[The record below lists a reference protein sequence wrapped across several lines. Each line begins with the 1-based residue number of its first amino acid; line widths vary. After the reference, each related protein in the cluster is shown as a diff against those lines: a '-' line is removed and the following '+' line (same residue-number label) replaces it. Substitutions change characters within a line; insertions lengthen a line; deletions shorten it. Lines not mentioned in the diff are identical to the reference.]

1 MPAVTVHGI
10 GTVDASLKRGD
21 LRWHELGA
29 LVSAV
34 FEQVSEFHV
43 CWACLAWVAVSIG
56 TMSALSAF
64 GMRHRHGPQNWG
76 QSPIRCCLA
85 GFSDSSVPNWDP
97 TPNLLQRGHHQGSSP
112 RPYCATSFHLNSN
125 LRAPVMPHFRLD
137 RVAIKLFQNL
147 GVSAPTRRAWVAEL
161 TPPAW
166 CRFARQ

>member
-1 MPAVTVHGI
+1 MPAVTVDGL
-10 GTVDASLKRGD
+10 GTADASLKRGD

-64 GMRHRHGPQNWG
+64 RLRHRHGPQNWG

-85 GFSDSSVPNWDP
+85 GFSDGIGPNCDP
-97 TPNLLQRGHHQGSSP
+97 TPNLL
-112 RPYCATSFHLNSN
+112 L
-125 LRAPVMPHFRLD
+125 
-137 RVAIKLFQNL
+137 
-147 GVSAPTRRAWVAEL
+147 
-161 TPPAW
+161 PADHW
-166 CRFARQ
+166 CRWVHSDRSGQARMIR